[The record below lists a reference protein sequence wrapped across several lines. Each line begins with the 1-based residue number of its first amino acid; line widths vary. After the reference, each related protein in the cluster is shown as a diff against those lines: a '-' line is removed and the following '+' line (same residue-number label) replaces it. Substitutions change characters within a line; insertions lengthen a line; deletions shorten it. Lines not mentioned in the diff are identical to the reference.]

1 MLTGILVL
9 FAAVAVVGLTMAI
22 GHFRGR
28 ATPVVPLAVLHGLVA
43 AAGLVW
49 LLMVVVGPDD
59 AGAPV
64 KVALGLFVLAAIGGF
79 TLALGYHVRKRRL
92 SSGLIIVHG
101 GVAVVAFL
109 VLLAAALGL
118 L

>member
-28 ATPVVPLAVLHGLVA
+28 STPIVPLAVLHGLVA

-49 LLMVVVGPDD
+49 LLMIVVGPDEI
-59 AGAPV
+59 GVGV
-64 KVALGLFVLAAIGGF
+64 KVALGLFLLAAVGGF
-79 TLALGYHVRKRRL
+79 ILALGYHARKRRL
-92 SSGLIIVHG
+92 SSRLILVHG

-109 VLLAAALGL
+109 VLLATVLGVL
-118 L
+118 